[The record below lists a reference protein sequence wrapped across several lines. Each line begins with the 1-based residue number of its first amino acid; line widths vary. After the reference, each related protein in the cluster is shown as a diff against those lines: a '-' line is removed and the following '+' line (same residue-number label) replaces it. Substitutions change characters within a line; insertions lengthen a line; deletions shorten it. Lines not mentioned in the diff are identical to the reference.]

1 VVIRQ
6 GDVFW
11 VDVGAPF
18 GSEPGYRR
26 PAVVVQGDAF
36 NAGGI
41 QTVVMC
47 FLTSRPR
54 YAGLPGNVA
63 LRKGEAGLPK
73 RSVVNVTQLATVDR
87 ARLVEKIGTVSR
99 QRLGEVLDGIHLLL
113 SPATK
118 L

>member
-1 VVIRQ
+1 MVVRQ

-11 VDVGAPF
+11 VDLGLPF

-36 NAGGI
+36 NDTAI
-41 QTVVMC
+41 RTIVVC
-47 FLTSRPR
+47 FLTSRLR
-54 YAGLPGNVA
+54 YAEQSGNVA
-63 LRKGEAGLPK
+63 LAKGEAELPK

-87 ARLVEKIGTVSR
+87 ARLVEKIGSVSR
-99 QRLGEVLDGIHLLL
+99 DRLRQVLDGIHLLL
-113 SPATK
+113 APAPG